1 MLEQQI
7 KLLESYHR
15 GNDVDPQALLD
26 ASREVFEA
34 RYALYGL
41 ECALEEAYLGNKEYS
56 ATRLAE
62 FKDDMVKGAE

>member
-26 ASREVFEA
+26 ASREVFKA
-34 RYALYGL
+34 RYALRSL
-41 ECALEEAYLGNKEYS
+41 ENSLEEAYLKNKTYS
-56 ATRLAE
+56 EIRYNE
-62 FKDDMVKGAE
+62 FLQDMKGAE

>member
-26 ASREVFEA
+26 ASREVFKA
-34 RYALYGL
+34 RYALYSL
-41 ECALEEAYLGNKEYS
+41 ECAAELAGLGEKEKSAIALED
-56 ATRLAE
+56 
-62 FKDDMVKGAE
+62 FKKDMKGAE

>member
-26 ASREVFEA
+26 ASKQVFQA
-34 RYALYGL
+34 RYALRSL
-41 ECALEEAYLGNKEYS
+41 ENSLEEAYLKNKDYS
-56 ATRLAE
+56 LITYNE
-62 FKDDMVKGAE
+62 FLQDMGDK

>member
-26 ASREVFEA
+26 ASKQVFQA
-34 RYALYGL
+34 RYALRSL
-41 ECALEEAYLGNKEYS
+41 ENSLEEAYLKNKAYS
-56 ATRLAE
+56 ALRFAE
-62 FKDDMVKGAE
+62 FKDDMKGAE